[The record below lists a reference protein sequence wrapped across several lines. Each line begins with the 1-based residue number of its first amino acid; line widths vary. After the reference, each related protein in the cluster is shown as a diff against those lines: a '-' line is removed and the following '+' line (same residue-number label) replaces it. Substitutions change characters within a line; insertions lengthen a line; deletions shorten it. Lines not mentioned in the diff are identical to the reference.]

1 MNTLPAGLR
10 NNNHEFF
17 TELGT
22 DAFCIT
28 DGSVI
33 PFEEWSEDLLTRIEN
48 QMMKFPAKIFAINE
62 MGIQD
67 RSGVIKQYMI
77 CNYGGFDNL
86 ADMINGE
93 LQSPEHWPCP
103 LRGICKFEGI
113 LCDCAKTDAGVSFTR
128 RETQIIKLVAIG
140 MLDKEIAS
148 HLGISLLTVNV
159 HSKNIRTKGGFM
171 RKADIVL
178 YALKKQLI

>member
-10 NNNHEFF
+10 DNNHEFF

-28 DGSVI
+28 EGSVI

-48 QMMKFPAKIFAINE
+48 QMMMFPAKVFGINQ
-62 MGIQD
+62 MGIED
-67 RSGVIKQYMI
+67 REGVVKQYMI

-86 ADMINGE
+86 ADMVNGE
-93 LQSPEHWPCP
+93 LQAPEHWPCP
-103 LRGICKFEGI
+103 QRGICSFEGI
-113 LCDCAKTDAGVSFTR
+113 ICDCLKSDFGETFTR
-128 RETQIIKLVAIG
+128 RETQIIKLIAIG
-140 MLDKEIAS
+140 MLDKDIAS
-148 HLGISLLTVNV
+148 HLAITLQTVHAHNQ
-159 HSKNIRTKGGFM
+159 NIRAKGGFM